1 MRGLCRHDSCT
12 HRALGQR
19 DAGVLAETMGLTK
32 QIRSVPIDDTDP
44 PVIGLVHPQRE
55 PLTPLTAALVAEAH
69 RQARGGPDR

>member
-1 MRGLCRHDSCT
+1 MTVVRTGRWVSVMP
-12 HRALGQR
+12 
-19 DAGVLAETMGLTK
+19 GVLAETMGLTK

-69 RQARGGPDR
+69 RVGQARGGPDR